1 MENQTTHYS
10 KRDQIRISI
19 KQKLPILIK
28 FKKEENRIE
37 FNKLFLK
44 IVPKIRKYIIKR
56 IIAAI
61 HKDHFP
67 KNKFDANDFI
77 DQLFIEIYD
86 HIEYFSNEDEFYV
99 WLYKKTNELL
109 DDAITEETFEGMV
122 FQNIDDFSKQE
133 WNQMQEKFTAEF
145 DGDLIMKE
153 DLNDISYYKEA
164 YTMKDVF
171 IEDTQEQLEAIIDK
185 TFHEEDLNKH
195 IQFVLHSLPLP
206 MQNIFELFTKQ
217 NLTIEEIAEIRNIS
231 IEKAKQLLDD
241 ARKTLMLSLFNRFTL
256 D

>member
-10 KRDQIRISI
+10 KREQIRISI
-19 KQKLPILIK
+19 KQTLPNLIK
-28 FKKEENRIE
+28 LKKEENRID
-37 FNKLFLK
+37 FNKLILE
-44 IVPKIRKYIIKR
+44 IVPKIRKYIIRR

-77 DQLFIEIYD
+77 YQLFIEIYD
-86 HIEYFSNEDEFYV
+86 NIDYFSNEDKFYV

-109 DDAITEETFEGMV
+109 DDAIIEEKFDGMF
-122 FQNIDDFSKQE
+122 FQNIDEFSKQE
-133 WNQMQEKFTAEF
+133 WDQMQEKFTAEF

-153 DLNDISYYKEA
+153 DLNDISYYKEV

-171 IEDTQEQLEAIIDK
+171 IEDTQEQLEAKIDK
-185 TFHEEDLNKH
+185 TLHEEDLDKH

-206 MQNIFELFTKQ
+206 IQNVFELFTKQ
-217 NLTIEEIAEIRNIS
+217 NLTIAEIAEIRNIS

-241 ARKTLMLSLFNRFTL
+241 ARKALMLSLFNRYTI